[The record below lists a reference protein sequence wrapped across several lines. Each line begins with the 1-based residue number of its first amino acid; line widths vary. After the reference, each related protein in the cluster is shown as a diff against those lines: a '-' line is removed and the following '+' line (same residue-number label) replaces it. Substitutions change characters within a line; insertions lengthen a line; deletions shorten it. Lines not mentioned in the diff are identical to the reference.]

1 MKYFRHSLKYFDMT
15 TVKQPMNITGSLVNL
30 QRGLEES
37 LNKISSTTIY
47 VKSIS
52 DNDSI
57 GLDRLILSFKTSGE
71 YNKFIDSLNLNLL
84 DSNLD
89 GSARDILT
97 TLLKGS
103 DKEIK
108 INVKKVSQM
117 IDQDIRVVLK
127 RYYLEYKIIEDR
139 RTRIE
144 LSVITKAIETI
155 ESIKI
160 INLLLI

>member
-1 MKYFRHSLKYFDMT
+1 M
-15 TVKQPMNITGSLVNL
+15 
-30 QRGLEES
+30 
-37 LNKISSTTIY
+37 
-47 VKSIS
+47 
-52 DNDSI
+52 
-57 GLDRLILSFKTSGE
+57 ILSFKRSGDE
-71 YNKFIDSLNLNLL
+71 YNKFIDSLNLKDL
-84 DSNLD
+84 DSNLH
-89 GSARDILT
+89 
-97 TLLKGS
+97 GS

-160 INLLLI
+160 INIS

>member
-1 MKYFRHSLKYFDMT
+1 MT
-15 TVKQPMNITGSLVNL
+15 TVKQPMNITGSLVDL

-47 VKSIS
+47 LKSIT

-57 GLDRLILSFKTSGE
+57 GLDRLILSFKRSGDE
-71 YNKFIDSLNLNLL
+71 YNKFIDSLNLKDL
-84 DSNLD
+84 DSNLH
-89 GSARDILT
+89 GYARDI
-97 TLLKGS
+97 LKGS

-155 ESIKI
+155 ESIKT

>member
-1 MKYFRHSLKYFDMT
+1 MT

-37 LNKISSTTIY
+37 LNKISSTTIS

-57 GLDRLILSFKTSGE
+57 GLDRFILSFKTSGE
-71 YNKFIDSLNLNLL
+71 YTKFIDSLNLNLL

-108 INVKKVSQM
+108 IKVKKVTEM

>member
-1 MKYFRHSLKYFDMT
+1 MT
-15 TVKQPMNITGSLVNL
+15 TVKKPMNITGSLVDL

-47 VKSIS
+47 VKSIN

-57 GLDRLILSFKTSGE
+57 GLDRLILYFKRSGDE
-71 YNKFIDSLNLNLL
+71 YNKFIDSLNLKDLN
-84 DSNLD
+84 SNLE
-89 GSARDILT
+89 GCVREILT
-97 TLLKGS
+97 KLLKGS
-103 DKEIK
+103 EKEIK
-108 INVKKVSQM
+108 IKVQKVSEM
-117 IDQDIRVVLK
+117 IEQDIRVVLK
-127 RYYLEYKIIEDR
+127 KYYLEYKIIEDR

>member
-1 MKYFRHSLKYFDMT
+1 MT
-15 TVKQPMNITGSLVNL
+15 TVKQPMNITGSLLDL

-37 LNKISSTTIY
+37 LHKISSTTIY
-47 VKSIS
+47 LKSIN

-57 GLDRLILSFKTSGE
+57 GLDRLILSFKRSGDE

-84 DSNLD
+84 DSKLHAY
-89 GSARDILT
+89 ARDI
-97 TLLKGS
+97 LKGS